1 MITENKFK
9 QNVQNSFARTKNDM
23 YNLYE
28 HIQFLYREI
37 EDLKMRN
44 DMITQ
49 KLSILKNSVSME
61 KSVSYIERKD
71 IFVSSR
77 SSSKVHKESC
87 AFAKNIKPKNK
98 VRFASKNTALNKGL
112 KRCACV
118 A

>member
-77 SSSKVHKESC
+77 SSSESDTDRLDR
-87 AFAKNIKPKNK
+87 NSNK
-98 VRFASKNTALNKGL
+98 AILLS
-112 KRCACV
+112 
-118 A
+118 